1 MLSPDQK
8 AKLQLGNPWMFKGEV
23 AERLQHEV
31 VKLNADR
38 ARLWV
43 KESGASMSLQAAAA
57 GAGLIEATPALR
69 SEFDRFNPQSQ
80 EERNRQRVAE
90 LMASHP
96 FGKPDSYGPDGKV
109 IPGVAPN
116 LTAALELESLDP
128 KAAQKL
134 RAEAAPPAP
143 KHGFTDREAALLS
156 MHGYQLPS

>member
-8 AKLQLGNPWMFKGEV
+8 AKLQLGNPRTFKGEV
-23 AERLQHEV
+23 AERLHREV

-90 LMASHP
+90 LTAMNP
-96 FGKPDSYGPDGKV
+96 YGDPAN
-109 IPGVAPN
+109 GVAPN
-116 LTAALELESLDP
+116 LTALIELEGLDP
-128 KAAQKL
+128 KAAARLK
-134 RAEAAPPAP
+134 AEAAPPAP